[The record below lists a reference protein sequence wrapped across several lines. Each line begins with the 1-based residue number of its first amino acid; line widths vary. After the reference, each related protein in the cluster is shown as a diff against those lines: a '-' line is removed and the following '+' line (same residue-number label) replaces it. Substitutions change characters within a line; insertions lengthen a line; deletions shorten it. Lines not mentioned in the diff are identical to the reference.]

1 MPLDTSIIRQAT
13 FQPIQFKAP
22 DRVNMLLQAAQAA
35 QAVQSLQAG
44 QEERQA
50 RAEGQRRM
58 GAVSDAIRQ
67 ATAAAGGTQRLR
79 MYGQALLES
88 GLPQYVDAGIK
99 LMQSADEQDAFEQ
112 AFGAATKIPGGGAP
126 AEAAAMPPVT
136 APGAV
141 ATPVSANVGAPQ
153 LTSGANERGLSFPAT
168 REEADRRWAESQAG
182 APLPPAISPVTR
194 LQPITQPVAAP
205 VAGPANAMAPAAPA
219 ANQLADRPT
228 PPNVSALLALGTP
241 RAMQAA
247 DAIMEQYKLRNP
259 KELAGPEIVQLM
271 RARDALPLGSPDRA
285 LIDERIRRLNAPP
298 APAATLTVNTGKQF
312 GEAFAT
318 KLAEKD
324 SLKMDAAEKAGQ
336 MAESANRIIELA
348 QRPDVFVGQIAD
360 IKLNIARMLNLA
372 GANNDEAISNTER
385 LIAATGQS
393 TLDAIKGAGLGAGQ
407 GFTDKDLKFL
417 QGVAGGTINL
427 NQQTLIALAELQH
440 RAASRAAEAWNK
452 RVKEMPQD
460 VIQGTGLSTTPITV
474 PPLKS
479 VRAAIPVAATG
490 AAPAAARAP
499 IFATNPQTGQRIMS
513 LDGGN
518 TWTAAPAR

>member
-44 QEERQA
+44 KEERQA

-136 APGAV
+136 APGGAV
-141 ATPVSANVGAPQ
+141 ATPVSAGVGAPQ

-205 VAGPANAMAPAAPA
+205 VAAPANAMAPAAPVANRLA
-219 ANQLADRPT
+219 APVAGDDFLASAAAAVDPNAEERARLAQLLQHPQQNIRQTAAAKLSALPAITEVQKKYLTAVRQGYRGT
-228 PPNVSALLALGTP
+228 MMEFETALKKAGASTQNVNVSAERAEKVARAQQLVKDYDQVSQTARNARRSLMSIEGAQRVLDKGFTTGFGTETIAAAASVLAALGVP
-241 RAMQAA
+241 
-247 DAIMEQYKLRNP
+247 
-259 KELAGPEIVQLM
+259 
-271 RARDALPLGSPDRA
+271 
-285 LIDERIRRLNAPP
+285 
-298 APAATLTVNTGKQF
+298 
-312 GEAFAT
+312 
-318 KLAEKD
+318 
-324 SLKMDAAEKAGQ
+324 AAEKYATNSQTFLSEARKVLLDRQLEQKGPQ
-336 MAESANRIIELA
+336 TENDAKRIDESFVRLGNTTAANKFILAVAKAQAEMASAQQKAYSDYYRKNGTYDGAEEA
-348 QRPDVFVGQIAD
+348 W
-360 IKLNIARMLNLA
+360 LA
-372 GANNDEAISNTER
+372 GEGSRSIFDHPSMKQFSVPAEGSSGRPSLQQI
-385 LIAATGQS
+385 
-393 TLDAIKGAGLGAGQ
+393 LG
-407 GFTDKDLKFL
+407 
-417 QGVAGGTINL
+417 
-427 NQQTLIALAELQH
+427 
-440 RAASRAAEAWNK
+440 R
-452 RVKEMPQD
+452 
-460 VIQGTGLSTTPITV
+460 
-474 PPLKS
+474 
-479 VRAAIPVAATG
+479 
-490 AAPAAARAP
+490 
-499 IFATNPQTGQRIMS
+499 
-513 LDGGN
+513 
-518 TWTAAPAR
+518 